1 MAFLGEN
8 FVHMW
13 INFDHDTLTVRDSY
27 NIASV
32 DDVGTGRLRFNFST
46 NAANV
51 NYCFSGVAGNA
62 TSTTGTARFIINDDS
77 FSVSNFRI
85 RYRYNQGV
93 IDDSL
98 VSIICV
104 GES

>member
-1 MAFLGEN
+1 MAFRGEN

-51 NYCFSGVAGNA
+51 NYCFSGVTGNA
-62 TSTTGTARFIINDDS
+62 TGSTGTARFIINDDA

-85 RYRYNQGV
+85 RYRYNLGV
-93 IDDSL
+93 LDDNL